1 MLEKKRL
8 KDNQTNI
15 VSFIPNG
22 DYYYK
27 KSIQAMNS
35 GQMDKAYKYLKR
47 AADLSPDDSMILLQL
62 AIMELEGQH
71 FEEAYDLLHR
81 AHQIDPDEPEIV
93 FYMAEVSGCI
103 GMIYDAKRFAESYLE
118 MEPEG
123 AYADEAAEIL
133 EFVAVEQDDFEELEG
148 TGEELYRQ
156 EQARRCMEKG
166 DFPEAIDLLEELIED
181 KPDFWSAYNNL
192 ALAYFYIGETEDA
205 KALLQRVLR
214 DNKGNLHAIC
224 NLAVMAYYE
233 KNDEELQ
240 SLLEVLTKIQ
250 PYAWEHRYK
259 LGATLALIGQYEV
272 AYKWLRSMQKRGYT
286 GDAGFYFWLSHAAYF
301 SGHEES
307 SKKAWV
313 QLLELDPDKEGFEPW
328 RQLENVYELD
338 ALEHDREYIVEK
350 LQSDYESER
359 IFGLFLVS
367 RSAHKQEIIAHPKW
381 IDVEQCGPFEKLFLA
396 YAMGHKFDEE
406 NKLEARFLRAVQ
418 VAELLFEQYGKL
430 TTIVTPIFQMWF
442 ALCERALN
450 GNYRFTN
457 PAAIAGANDYLF
469 RSSRMLKV
477 TKKAVAEQYGISV
490 STLSKYVDE
499 ILSFLPQNEDQ

>member
-1 MLEKKRL
+1 MRSLFLVSEEILLEKKRI

-62 AIMELEGQH
+62 AIMELEGQY
-71 FEEAYDLLHR
+71 FEEAYDLLHH

-93 FYMAEVSGCI
+93 FYMAEISGCI
-103 GMIYDAKRFAESYLE
+103 GMIHDAKRFAESYLE

-123 AYADEAAEIL
+123 AYAEEAAELL
-133 EFVAVEQDDFEELEG
+133 EFVAFEQDDFEELEG
-148 TGEELYRQ
+148 TGEDLYRQ

-192 ALAYFYIGETEDA
+192 ALAYFYVGDTEDA

-224 NLAVMAYYE
+224 NLAVIAYYE
-233 KNDEELQ
+233 KNDEELK

-272 AYKWLRSMQKRGYT
+272 AYKWLRSMQKRGYA

-307 SKKAWV
+307 SRNAWA

-350 LQSDYESER
+350 LQSDYESDR

-381 IDVEQCGPFEKLFLA
+381 INVEQSGPFEKLFLA
-396 YAMGHKFDEE
+396 YALGHEFDEKD
-406 NKLEARFLRAVQ
+406 KLEASFLRAVQ
-418 VAELLFEQYGKL
+418 VA
-430 TTIVTPIFQMWF
+430 
-442 ALCERALN
+442 
-450 GNYRFTN
+450 
-457 PAAIAGANDYLF
+457 
-469 RSSRMLKV
+469 RSV
-477 TKKAVAEQYGISV
+477 I
-490 STLSKYVDE
+490 
-499 ILSFLPQNEDQ
+499 